1 MKIKNIIYTIC
12 SVAVLSSCNYL
23 DITPA
28 GKVIPETVTDFRALM
43 TSAYNTVPAYKYLL
57 SIRSDELF
65 PLAGSQTTYSNYIN
79 FAKWVDNAASNTISY
94 PWGTPYKAIFYTNSV
109 IADVMSA
116 EINTNEDSR
125 EQVMAEAL
133 LLRAYLHFDLLNMYA
148 KSYDPSSAGSDKG
161 IPIATTIDIEQHYL
175 PATVEKVYEQIL
187 GDIERG
193 RELLQVEEQPKETM
207 YRFSKKTA
215 MALEARVRLY
225 RSEWE
230 QALSLAEELIPTCSL
245 ENFNDPQFV
254 LPYEKSSKEA
264 MMNLDLIGGSNDMR
278 DLYIL
283 PGYVDKYKAGDL
295 RVGKYF
301 AKDGDYYKLVK
312 GNGDNLKISF
322 RGAEVYLI
330 AAEAAAHIDGKLNL
344 AKTHLKAFIE
354 TRLTPEYYAQKSTEI
369 DAMTQQQLL
378 EEIIDERAREFIIE
392 GHRWFDLKRT
402 TQPIIVKPNPGG
414 DDPTITL
421 GKDGVGYVIPYP
433 REATESNPD
442 LRN

>member
-65 PLAGSQTTYSNYIN
+65 PLASGQTTYSNYIN
-79 FAKWVDNAASNTISY
+79 FARWVDNAPGNTISY
-94 PWGTPYKAIFYTNSV
+94 PWGTPYKVIFYTNSV
-109 IADVMSA
+109 IEDVMSA

-133 LLRAYLHFDLLNMYA
+133 LLRAYMHFELLNMYA
-148 KSYDPSSAGSDKG
+148 KSYDPSTADSDKG
-161 IPIATTIDIEQHYL
+161 IPIATKIDIEQHYS

-187 GDIERG
+187 SDIERG
-193 RELLQVEEQPKETM
+193 RELLQVEEQPAGTM

-215 MALEARVRLY
+215 MLFEARVRLY

-230 QALSLAEELIPTCSL
+230 QALSLAEELIPTCLL
-245 ENFNDPQFV
+245 ENFNSSQFV
-254 LPYEKSSKEA
+254 LPYTKSSKEA
-264 MMNLDLIGGSNDMR
+264 MMNLDVIGGSNDMR

-283 PGYVDKYKAGDL
+283 PEYVDKYKNGDL
-295 RVGKYF
+295 RSGKYF
-301 AKDGDYYKLVK
+301 AKDGEDYKLIK

-330 AAEAAAHIDGKLNL
+330 AAEAAAHVDGKLSL
-344 AKTHLKAFIE
+344 AKTHLKAFVE
-354 TRLTPEYYAQKSTEI
+354 TRLTPEYYVQKAAEI

-378 EEIIDERAREFIIE
+378 NEIIDERAREFIIE
-392 GHRWFDLKRT
+392 GHRWYDLKRT
-402 TQPIIVKPNPGG
+402 TQPVIVKPNPGG
-414 DDPTITL
+414 TTSTIEL

-433 REATESNPD
+433 SEATENNPD